1 VSEGVGIV
9 LRTTGSWY
17 DVEMQ
22 DGTTVACRPAGRL
35 RLEGFR
41 STNPVAVGDK
51 VDVQVVEEGT
61 GMLTNI
67 HPRKNCIVRK
77 SVNLS
82 HESHV
87 VAANLDRAFLVVTL
101 SSPRTSTGFMD
112 RFLVTAEAY
121 GIPTTLVLNKLDA
134 LDDDERESAAGL
146 SQVYRD
152 AGYGWLEV
160 SARTG
165 VGLDELRSELAAG
178 IHVLSGHSGVGKSTL
193 INRLIPGL
201 ELKTAEVSDS
211 HNKGRHTTTF
221 AEMHPLPDGGYLV
234 DTPGIKGF
242 GLVTLEKETL
252 NHHFPEFFR
261 RLPECKFH
269 NCLHHKEPG
278 CAVRGAVEGGEVAPS
293 RYRNYLEM
301 LGEFDGG
308 PYRDALYR

>member
-1 VSEGVGIV
+1 MKEIVGTV

-17 DVEMQ
+17 DVLRET
-22 DGTTVACRPAGRL
+22 GEVISCRPAGRL

-41 STNPVAVGDK
+41 STNPVAVGDR
-51 VDVQVVEEGT
+51 VDLEEVEDGT
-61 GMLTNI
+61 GVIIRI
-67 HPRKNCIVRK
+67 HTRKNCIIRK

-87 VAANLDRAFLVVTL
+87 VAANLDRAFLVVTMA
-101 SSPRTSTGFMD
+101 SPRTSTGFMD

-121 GIPTTLVLNKLDA
+121 GIPTTVVLNKTDA
-134 LDDDERESAAGL
+134 LSEEDRESATSLA
-146 SQVYRD
+146 SVYRD

-160 SARTG
+160 SAYSGEGLEVLRT
-165 VGLDELRSELAAG
+165 ELAKG

-201 ELKTAEVSDS
+201 ELKTAEVSES

-221 AEMHPLPDGGYLV
+221 AEMHALPDGGFLV

-242 GLVTLEKETL
+242 GLVTLERNTL
-252 NHHFPEFFR
+252 HHHFPEFFR
-261 RLPECKFH
+261 LLPECKFH
-269 NCLHHKEPG
+269 NCVHGKEPG
-278 CAVRGAVEGGEVAPS
+278 CAVRDAVEDGNVAES

-301 LGEFDGG
+301 LSEFDGG

>member
-1 VSEGVGIV
+1 MSLLQGLV
-9 LRTTGSWY
+9 LRSTGSWY
-17 DVEMQ
+17 DVQGPDSE
-22 DGTTVACRPAGRL
+22 VVSCRPAGKL
-35 RLEGFR
+35 RLKGYR
-41 STNPVAVGDK
+41 STNPVAVGD
-51 VDVQVVEEGT
+51 QVSFEVEADGT
-61 GMLTNI
+61 GVI
-67 HPRKNCIVRK
+67 RRIEARKNCIVRK

-101 SSPRTSTGFMD
+101 AAPRTSTGFMD

-121 GIPTTLVLNKLDA
+121 GIPTTIVLNKIDA
-134 LDDDERESAAGL
+134 LEAEGRAQAQALAA
-146 SQVYRD
+146 VYRD

-160 SARTG
+160 SAHTG
-165 VGLDELRSELAAG
+165 EGLDALRAELATG

-193 INRLIPGL
+193 INELIPGL
-201 ELKTAEVSDS
+201 RLKTAEVSES

-221 AEMHPLPDGGYLV
+221 AEMHALPDGGFLV

-242 GLVTLEKETL
+242 GLVTLELDTL

-269 NCLHHKEPG
+269 NCVHDKEPG
-278 CAVRGAVEGGEVAPS
+278 CAVVQAVKEGDIAES
-293 RYRNYLEM
+293 RHRNYLEM
-301 LGEFDGG
+301 LAEFDGG

>member
-1 VSEGVGIV
+1 MKTGRV

-17 DVEMQ
+17 DVLLE
-22 DGTTVACRPAGRL
+22 DGEVVPCRPAGKL
-35 RLEGFR
+35 RLKGYR
-41 STNPVAVGDK
+41 STNPVAVGDV
-51 VDVQVVEEGT
+51 VDLDMAEDDT
-61 GMLTNI
+61 GVIAKI
-67 HPRKNCIVRK
+67 HERKNCIIRK

-101 SSPRTSTGFMD
+101 ASPRTSTGFMD

-121 GIPTTLVLNKLDA
+121 GISTSIVLNKIDVLSEE
-134 LDDDERESAAGL
+134 ERKNAEAMAE
-146 SQVYRD
+146 VYRD

-160 SARTG
+160 SALTG
-165 VGLDELRSELAAG
+165 QGMDVLKAELAKG

-201 ELKTAEVSDS
+201 ELKTAEVSES
-211 HNKGRHTTTF
+211 HRKGRHTTTF
-221 AEMHPLPDGGYLV
+221 AEMHALPNGGFLV

-242 GLVTLEKETL
+242 GLVTLEKESL
-252 NHHFPEFFR
+252 HHHFPEFFK

-278 CAVRGAVEGGEVAPS
+278 CAVHSALERNEIARS

-301 LGEFDGG
+301 LSEFDGG

>member
-1 VSEGVGIV
+1 MSLLQGLV
-9 LRTTGSWY
+9 LRSTGSWY
-17 DVEMQ
+17 DVQGPDSE
-22 DGTTVACRPAGRL
+22 VVSCRPAGKL
-35 RLEGFR
+35 RLKGYR
-41 STNPVAVGDK
+41 STNPVAVGD
-51 VDVQVVEEGT
+51 QVSFEVEADGT
-61 GMLTNI
+61 GVI
-67 HPRKNCIVRK
+67 RRIEARKNCIVRK

-101 SSPRTSTGFMD
+101 AAPRTSTGFMD

-121 GIPTTLVLNKLDA
+121 GIPTTIVLNKIDA
-134 LDDDERESAAGL
+134 LEAEGRAQAQALAA
-146 SQVYRD
+146 VYRD

-160 SARTG
+160 SAYTG
-165 VGLDELRSELAAG
+165 EGLDALRAELATG
-178 IHVLSGHSGVGKSTL
+178 LHVLSGHSGVGKSTL
-193 INRLIPGL
+193 INELIPGL
-201 ELKTAEVSDS
+201 RLKTAEVSES

-221 AEMHPLPDGGYLV
+221 AEMHALPDGGFLV

-242 GLVTLEKETL
+242 GLVTLERDTL

-269 NCLHHKEPG
+269 NCVHDKEPG
-278 CAVRGAVEGGEVAPS
+278 CAVVQAVKEGDIAES

-301 LGEFDGG
+301 LAEFDGG